1 MTMKKIYEKPF
12 MKDHKLLHTN
22 HLLLSASK
30 NDGKVDKIIS
40 DFYSDSNCSIKRE
53 ISPKKE
59 VKYYIFFPLGNIVW
73 GSHQPHFFVLIPME
87 TVYVFL
93 LDALYDF

>member
-1 MTMKKIYEKPF
+1 MCVVHLPCLKK
-12 MKDHKLLHTN
+12 
-22 HLLLSASK
+22 
-30 NDGKVDKIIS
+30 
-40 DFYSDSNCSIKRE
+40 R
-53 ISPKKE
+53 E